1 MTRKGKT
8 IIVVAGVAAALGAG
22 GAALAVA
29 SADDED
35 RSVERPTTGG
45 ALDRAGK
52 VALDQVG
59 SGRVSE
65 TEVDDE
71 EGVYEIEITKGD
83 GSQVDVH
90 LGRDFNVLGPAAD
103 DDERGDRDTGK
114 DDADRGGE
122 R

>member
-1 MTRKGKT
+1 MHAQARNVK
-8 IIVVAGVAAALGAG
+8 VLVAAAVVAALLVLGVGGGIAYATG
-22 GAALAVA
+22 EAEDRATGPGLEKAKGAALEHT
-29 SADDED
+29 S
-35 RSVERPTTGG
+35 G
-45 ALDRAGK
+45 
-52 VALDQVG
+52 
-59 SGRVSE
+59 GRVTG
-65 TEVDDE
+65 TEVGDE
-71 EGVYEIEITKGD
+71 EGYYEVEVTKGD